1 VTDNIATATKKR
13 KIVWTL
19 CIIFSNILTKKA
31 GYLFNRKVWRE
42 STFNLIG
49 IFAEFM
55 ENRRY
60 FLELAY
66 KGTSFHGW
74 QIQANAY
81 TVQEEVNRALSLVLR
96 FPVQTMGSGRT
107 DTGVHARQQFLH
119 FDVPFQLEKTDLL
132 KRLNAVLP
140 KEIALYGLRQVLPD
154 AHARFSALSRSYLYY
169 ITLRKNPFEQELSWQ
184 YFNPLDRDKMDE
196 ASEILLEYNDFE
208 CFSKVKTEVN
218 NFKCEIKEAFWE
230 QKEHHLI
237 FHITANRFL
246 RGMVRAIVGTMVQ
259 VGAGKLDKDGLRA
272 VIESKKRG
280 NAGISVP
287 PQGLYLSSVVYPEDI
302 FI

>member
-1 VTDNIATATKKR
+1 
-13 KIVWTL
+13 
-19 CIIFSNILTKKA
+19 
-31 GYLFNRKVWRE
+31 
-42 STFNLIG
+42 
-49 IFAEFM
+49 M

-60 FLELAY
+60 FLEFAY
-66 KGTSFHGW
+66 KGTGFHGW
-74 QIQANAY
+74 QIQANAH
-81 TVQEEVNRALSLVLR
+81 TVQEEVNKALSLVLR
-96 FPVQTMGSGRT
+96 FPVETMGSGRT

-119 FDVPFQLEKTDLL
+119 FDTPLLLEKTNLM

-140 KEIALYGLRQVLPD
+140 KDIAVYDIRETSLE

-169 ITLRKNPFEQELSWQ
+169 ICLRKNPFEEGLSWQ
-184 YFNPLDRDKMDE
+184 YFNALDRGKMNE
-196 ASEILLEYNDFE
+196 ASDILLEYSDFE
-208 CFSKVKTEVN
+208 CFSKVKTEVS

-259 VGAGKLDKDGLRA
+259 VGEGKMDMDGFRA

-287 PQGLYLSSVVYPEDI
+287 PQGLYLSSVIYPENI